1 MKNLPKEELLN
12 NKEKIIVQEIVKYMK
27 LKPIKKLLDIA
38 LLTELE
44 VSTTEAST
52 NTALLST
59 AVSSALTSKQTA
71 ENLVA
76 SGFDLF
82 FLVGA

>member
-1 MKNLPKEELLN
+1 MAEPYVP
-12 NKEKIIVQEIVKYMK
+12 IIRYTT
-27 LKPIKKLLDIA
+27 A
-38 LLTELE
+38 NTLLTDLE
-44 VSTTEAST
+44 VATTEAST

-59 AVSSALTSKQTA
+59 AVSSSLTSKQTA
-71 ENLVA
+71 ENLVG

>member
-1 MKNLPKEELLN
+1 MAEPY
-12 NKEKIIVQEIVKYMK
+12 V
-27 LKPIKKLLDIA
+27 PIA
-38 LLTELE
+38 RYTTANSLLTELE

-52 NTALLST
+52 NTTLLST

-76 SGFDLF
+76 SGFELF

>member
-1 MKNLPKEELLN
+1 MAEPYVPIARLTTAN
-12 NKEKIIVQEIVKYMK
+12 N
-27 LKPIKKLLDIA
+27 

-44 VSTTEAST
+44 VATDGAET
-52 NTALLST
+52 NTDDLET
-59 AVSSALTSKQTA
+59 AVSNALTHKQTA

-76 SGFDLF
+76 ERFELV

>member
-1 MKNLPKEELLN
+1 MAEPY
-12 NKEKIIVQEIVKYMK
+12 V
-27 LKPIKKLLDIA
+27 PIA
-38 LLTELE
+38 RYNTANTLLTDLE
-44 VSTTEAST
+44 VATTEAST

-76 SGFDLF
+76 LRCDLF
-82 FLVGA
+82 FLAGC

>member
-1 MKNLPKEELLN
+1 MAEPY
-12 NKEKIIVQEIVKYMK
+12 V
-27 LKPIKKLLDIA
+27 PIA
-38 LLTELE
+38 RYNTSNTLLTDLE
-44 VSTTEAST
+44 VATTEAST

-71 ENLVA
+71 ENLVGN
-76 SGFDLF
+76 GFDLF

>member
-1 MKNLPKEELLN
+1 MAEPYVPLVRYTTAN
-12 NKEKIIVQEIVKYMK
+12 V
-27 LKPIKKLLDIA
+27 
-38 LLTELE
+38 LLTDLE
-44 VSTTEAST
+44 VATIAAST

-82 FLVGA
+82 FLVGC

>member
-1 MKNLPKEELLN
+1 MSEPY
-12 NKEKIIVQEIVKYMK
+12 V
-27 LKPIKKLLDIA
+27 PIA
-38 LLTELE
+38 RYNTSNTLLTDLE
-44 VSTTEAST
+44 VATTEAST

-59 AVSSALTSKQTA
+59 AVNSALTSKQTA

-76 SGFDLF
+76 SGFELF